1 MVGKARIIVAIDTY
15 VDGLAA
21 VQDDVKG
28 SGSLS
33 EFPRVCQC
41 K

>member
-1 MVGKARIIVAIDTY
+1 MVGKARIIVAIDIY

-21 VQDDVKG
+21 MQDDVEG

-33 EFPRVCQC
+33 EFPRVC